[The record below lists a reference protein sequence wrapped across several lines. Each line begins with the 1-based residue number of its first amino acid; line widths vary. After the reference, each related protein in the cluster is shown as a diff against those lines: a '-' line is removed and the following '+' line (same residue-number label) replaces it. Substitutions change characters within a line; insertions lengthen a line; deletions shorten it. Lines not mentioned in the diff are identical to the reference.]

1 MINWNYISKIFRDHL
16 LLIIF
21 AFILVGVLQFLIITL
36 VATVDILN
44 IFQVYYHQLAPQIQQ
59 LIGEE
64 FMAQF
69 SLKGAVAFGYNHPL
83 VLIFLTIIAVILPSG
98 RIAGEIENGTL
109 ELLFSLPVKRS
120 VISLSLWLFSGIAL
134 LIVVSG
140 CFLGTFSGM
149 LFFPETR
156 VAPLLTVAKLGL
168 NLWLLM
174 LLINAYAFLISSFA
188 REGGKAAQYSAIITL
203 FFYFLNYAAKI
214 WTDIDFLQPLNIFY
228 YYQPQKI
235 MMGTADF
242 WRNIVILGIP
252 AIAFGLMSV
261 RRITVRDIPG

>member
-21 AFILVGVLQFLIITL
+21 AFIMVGVLQFLIITL
-36 VATVDILN
+36 VVTIDILD

-83 VLIFLTIIAVILPSG
+83 VLIFLGIIAVILPSG

-109 ELLFSLPVKRS
+109 ELLFSLPVKRL
-120 VISLSLWLFSGIAL
+120 VISLSLWLFSGMAL

-140 CFLGTFSGM
+140 CCLGTLSGM
-149 LFFPETR
+149 LFYPETR
-156 VAPLLTVAKLGL
+156 IVPVFAVTKLGL

-174 LLINAYAFLISSFA
+174 LLINAYSFLISSFA
-188 REGGKAAQYSAIITL
+188 REGGKAALYSAIITL
-203 FFYFLNYAAKI
+203 LFYFLNYAAKI
-214 WTDIDFLQPLNIFY
+214 WTDIDFMQPFNIFY

-235 MMGTADF
+235 MMGTAAF
-242 WRNIVILGIP
+242 WKNITVLGLPVIV
-252 AIAFGLMSV
+252 FGLIAV
-261 RRITVRDIPG
+261 RKIIRRDIPG